1 MRRDER
7 RSRPLAK
14 ALRKRMTKAEVVL
27 WVNLRSLR
35 PIGARFRRQHPIG
48 PYVADFAH
56 LPTKLVIEVD
66 GATHSTP
73 EEMAHDERR
82 TMYLRARGWHV
93 LRFYNLHIYEDVST
107 VVEEILRH
115 VPLPSRAAN
124 AA

>member
-1 MRRDER
+1 
-7 RSRPLAK
+7 
-14 ALRKRMTKAEVVL
+14 MTKAEVVL

-93 LRFYNLHIYEDVST
+93 
-107 VVEEILRH
+107 
-115 VPLPSRAAN
+115 RAEKHTSIRRCKVLLWRPG
-124 AA
+124 